1 MCETA
6 DNAMTPEHGE
16 EPEGDPVEIPLTD
29 ELDLHCFQPRE
40 VGSLVKE
47 YLRAAREAG
56 FREVR
61 IIHGKGTGTLRE
73 TVHAL
78 LRKNEGVHSFGLGD
92 SGSGGWGA
100 TRVLLKP
107 KFD

>member
-1 MCETA
+1 MSGNGDKRMA
-6 DNAMTPEHGE
+6 RDAGDDPG
-16 EPEGDPVEIPLTD
+16 PDPVEIPLTD

-40 VGSLVKE
+40 VGSLVNE

-56 FREVR
+56 FQQVR

-78 LRKNEGVHSFGLGD
+78 LRKNEGVHGFSLGD

-107 KFD
+107 KSD